1 MPPLMLVIEPATFEI
16 SDVFWLIAWSAAY
29 SCEPFTASVEL
40 ALTRP
45 AATLVIV
52 RSLPAA
58 PTDTVLVAL
67 LPANVYAVPPIVALV
82 VFTTAAVVE
91 PAPSATSPLLVDTA
105 PEPIATESTP
115 VAVESTP
122 VLFAWKY
129 FVPVLYTLL
138 I

>member
-1 MPPLMLVIEPATFEI
+1 M
-16 SDVFWLIAWSAAY
+16 
-29 SCEPFTASVEL
+29 
-40 ALTRP
+40 
-45 AATLVIV
+45 
-52 RSLPAA
+52 
-58 PTDTVLVAL
+58 LVAL

-138 I
+138 IWLLRLVTLPPMLVTLPATFEISDVFWLIA

>member
-1 MPPLMLVIEPATFEI
+1 M
-16 SDVFWLIAWSAAY
+16 
-29 SCEPFTASVEL
+29 
-40 ALTRP
+40 
-45 AATLVIV
+45 IV

-138 I
+138 IWLPRLVISPWILVIPPLMLVMLPATFEISDVFWLIA